1 MTLTAMKALF
11 FNFICLLKLL
21 PMNID
26 VVKTELPD
34 IADLRALF
42 LQEYPVQFV
51 HNKCHLY
58 GWADTYRFSL
68 HDSTIGYGAVW
79 GRDKREDRDA
89 IFEFYILKPY
99 RKLANTCFTRF
110 YQVAGTPYIEC
121 QTNHPLLSGLVFEH
135 ARNIYAEA
143 ILFEDHFQSS
153 LSPGELI
160 FQKKEVEDNSNSN
173 DRAYII
179 SLQNEEVATGGLML
193 NYNLPFA
200 DIYYEVNEKYR
211 QKGIGSLMVQELK
224 KEAYL
229 MGRVP
234 AARCNIK
241 NMISKA
247 TLLKAG
253 MEVCGYLLQ
262 GALPQAGE

>member
-1 MTLTAMKALF
+1 MD
-11 FNFICLLKLL
+11 IH
-21 PMNID
+21 I
-26 VVKTELPD
+26 VKTELAE
-34 IADLRALF
+34 IAGLRALF
-42 LQEYPVQFV
+42 LQEYLVQFV

-58 GWADTYRFSL
+58 GWADTYRFTL
-68 HDSTIGYGAVW
+68 NDQTIGYGAVW

-89 IFEFYILKPY
+89 IFEFYMLKPY
-99 RKLANTCFTRF
+99 RKLTHAAFARF

-121 QTNHPLLSGLVFEH
+121 QTNHPLLASQVFEH

-143 ILFEDHFQSS
+143 ILFEDHFETSFP
-153 LSPGELI
+153 PGDFI
-160 FQKKEVEDNSNSN
+160 FQKKPPENNDNANDN

-179 SLQNEEVATGGLML
+179 SLQNEEVASGGLML

-211 QKGIGSLMVQELK
+211 RQGIASYLVQELK

-241 NMISKA
+241 NMNSKS

-253 MEVCGYLLQ
+253 MKVCGYILQ
-262 GALPQAGE
+262 GELSPSAIQGLSIR